1 MALRPSL
8 ECAVSILLAA
18 TASEIDT
25 EQVVI
30 AKRVVVDE
38 VHDVDEEE
46 YWLGIWRSY
55 TPRDRSNQPS

>member
-1 MALRPSL
+1 M
-8 ECAVSILLAA
+8 SILLAA